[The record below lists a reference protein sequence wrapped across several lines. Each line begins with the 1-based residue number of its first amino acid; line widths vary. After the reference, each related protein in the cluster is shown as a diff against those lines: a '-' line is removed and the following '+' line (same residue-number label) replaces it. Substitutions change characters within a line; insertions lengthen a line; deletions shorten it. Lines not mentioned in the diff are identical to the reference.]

1 MTVIKK
7 QDCALDTLVYR
18 YLGLE
23 QQQTLMQ
30 TCNRKSSSDGLA
42 KNQLNNNNNNNKTV
56 PVHLKL
62 IKCRYVPKL

>member
-7 QDCALDTLVYR
+7 QDCALDTLVYW

-23 QQQTLMQ
+23 QQLTLMQ

-42 KNQLNNNNNNNKTV
+42 KNQLNNNNNKTV